1 MDHLDTYY
9 RALLEYRE
17 LTDNSPDCARIKRR
31 AIAHGQGTE
40 KIIVKRAHCKVD
52 EEWVEEIE
60 RGLVHIEKALREERQ
75 FIFSNGEVVPIEKV
89 KHISTESVK
98 HLAKHSEMLTKEPED
113 DGEIIPDKLYSVE
126 RLNDY
131 TVYENRFLYMLLCY
145 LRDFITYRYNKI
157 LSVTNRYDGSLVI
170 DREIT
175 VGKES
180 LSFKLDMKNIKED
193 DKYMREHNLAKE
205 IIDRIDIIL
214 KTVLSFLA
222 TPLMEY
228 QSKVPMLRP
237 PITKT
242 NVLKMD
248 NNFKG
253 AVALYDYIISYDKEG
268 FTIDEETRELDPFVE
283 ELAMDMYEPVLLL
296 SFLTYEYGLDIKDSL
311 KAQYDSEEAR
321 RREDLIRQNAERLSA
336 LQKRINV
343 SGGDVNEYLLA
354 LESHIR
360 TLEREIGKLPALR
373 ALVESLTEE
382 KEALEYKIEVQR
394 REILEVDKR
403 IESVR
408 NEYSEEIQRVND
420 ACSRR
425 IVEIIAS
432 NEDGVREIKAAH
444 LSEIEGYNQRIR
456 ELIEAQKVA
465 EGELLGKISELEGR
479 ISALRKDYE
488 ELCEA
493 KRVCTARYLALKYK
507 EGALEKEDKF
517 TSREDFLELE
527 AEYESFKKFFDEEW
541 KRTKREIRRDVF
553 SIKNFKERKKQ
564 DKS

>member
-1 MDHLDTYY
+1 MNHLYTYY

-17 LTDNSPDCARIKRR
+17 LTDNTPDCARFKRGV
-31 AIAHGQGTE
+31 ISLGQGTE

-52 EEWVEEIE
+52 EEWVDEIE

-89 KHISTESVK
+89 KHISVESVK
-98 HLAKHSEMLTKEPED
+98 HLSKHSEMLTKEPED
-113 DGEIIPDKLYSVE
+113 NGEIIPDKLYSVE

-157 LSVTNRYDGSLVI
+157 LSVTNRYDGSLYI
-170 DREIT
+170 DREVK

-180 LSFKLDMKNIKED
+180 LSFKIDMKNIKED
-193 DKYMREHNLAKE
+193 DRFMREHNLSKG

-268 FTIDEETRELDPFVE
+268 FTIEEEIREIDGLDE
-283 ELAMDMYEPVLLL
+283 ELAMNIYEPVILL
-296 SFLTYEYGLDIKDSL
+296 SFLAYEYGLDIEDEL
-311 KAQYDSEEAR
+311 KTEYDLEEAR
-321 RREDLIRQNAERLSA
+321 RREEAIKQNSERLSA
-336 LQKRINV
+336 LGKRIKA

-360 TLEREIGKLPALR
+360 TLEKEIGKLPALR
-373 ALVESLTEE
+373 ALVEALTEE
-382 KEALEYKIEVQR
+382 KSALELKIEMQK

-408 NEYSEEIQRVND
+408 SEYADEIQRVND
-420 ACSRR
+420 ASSRR
-425 IVEIIAS
+425 IVEIIAA
-432 NEDGVREIKAAH
+432 NEDGVRDIKAAH
-444 LSEIEGYNQRIR
+444 LREIESYNQRIKDI
-456 ELIEAQKVA
+456 IEAQRIA
-465 EGELLGKISELEGR
+465 EGELLGRISELEER
-479 ISALRKDYE
+479 ISALRNDYE

-507 EGALEKEDKF
+507 EGALEKDDNF
-517 TSREDFLELE
+517 TSREDFSELE
-527 AEYESFKKFFDEEW
+527 AEYESFKRFFDEEW
-541 KRTKREIRRDVF
+541 KRTKKQIRRDVF